1 MISYNMVMKPNNPFV
16 LVGYQG
22 PEYFCD
28 REQETE
34 KLLSWIRNDS
44 NITLMAPRR
53 YGKTGLIHNVFAR
66 LPADCRGI
74 YLDIYSTN
82 SLAELAKL
90 LAEAVVGVIES
101 PVEKT
106 LSTIGR
112 FFKGLRPTVTPQ
124 GEGLPKFSF
133 DVVPAEAETTL
144 RGVFSYLKE
153 HEQRLVIAF
162 DEFQQILEYPEKG
175 TEALLRSL
183 IQETPWVRF
192 IFAGSR
198 HHLMAEMFATAKHP
212 FYNSTDMMS
221 LGLIDPAKYVAF
233 AKAFFVAAE
242 KPFDEGAFQYL
253 YDRFDGVTWYVQRT
267 LNWLWNEGR
276 GLSEKRAVDEAVAG
290 LIEDRALVFRDLLD
304 SQPEVAKRLLPAIAR
319 HKCVKSPTAAD
330 FLSDA
335 RLSASSVRSALA
347 DLTDRDIVYRSE
359 AGYLIY
365 ERLFGA
371 WLLSNAGANS

>member
-1 MISYNMVMKPNNPFV
+1 MKPSNPFV

-28 REQETE
+28 REHETE
-34 KLLSWIRNDS
+34 KLLSWIRND
-44 NITLMAPRR
+44 NNVTLIAPRR

-66 LPADCRGI
+66 LPTNYRGI
-74 YLDIYSTN
+74 YLDIYSTR
-82 SLAELAKL
+82 SLAELTKL
-90 LAEAVVGVIES
+90 LAEAVVGAIET

-124 GEGLPKFSF
+124 TDGLPKFSF
-133 DVVPAEAETTL
+133 DIAPAEAESTL
-144 RGVFSYLKE
+144 RDVFSYLKV

-192 IFAGSR
+192 VFAGSR
-198 HHLMAEMFATAKHP
+198 HHLMGEMFATAKHP
-212 FYNSTDMMS
+212 FYNSTDLMS
-221 LGLIDPAKYVAF
+221 LGLIDPSKYFAF
-233 AKAFFVAAE
+233 AKAFFAAE
-242 KPFDEGAFQYL
+242 RKPFEETAFRFL
-253 YDRFDGVTWYVQRT
+253 YDRFDGVTWYVQRV
-267 LNWLWNEGR
+267 LNWIWNDGA
-276 GLSEKRAVDEAVAG
+276 GLTEAAKVDEAVAG

-304 SQPEVAKRLLPAIAR
+304 SQTDVAKRLLPALAR
-319 HKCVKSPTAAD
+319 RKCVKSPTAAD
-330 FLSDA
+330 FLQEA
-335 RLSASSVRSALA
+335 GLSASSVRSALA

-365 ERLFGA
+365 ERFFGE
-371 WLLSNAGANS
+371 WLRGSVA